1 MPRYYFHIVSPG
13 NSVRD
18 GRGVELPGLDAA
30 LWHAMHLIY
39 RLRAYARDAV
49 EDWIIEISDETGDA
63 ARGVAVV
70 GAEAQAPCRLSGS
83 LDRVKAPRSRGSKSG
98 VRVCGA

>member
-30 LWHAMHLIY
+30 HWHAMHLIY
-39 RLRAYARDAV
+39 RLRAYGRDAV
-49 EDWIIEISDETGDA
+49 EDWIIEISDETGATPLVVLPSSVPKLRLRA
-63 ARGVAVV
+63 A
-70 GAEAQAPCRLSGS
+70 
-83 LDRVKAPRSRGSKSG
+83 
-98 VRVCGA
+98 